1 MGKRRY
7 FVIWLGMLAAA
18 QATFWAKRAGAS
30 PATMVSVAT
39 AVMVIVVALL
49 AVMAGWL
56 FADWRA
62 GARPSKDGPQADYHD
77 PPDTL

>member
-7 FVIWLGMLAAA
+7 IVVWLGMLAAA
-18 QATFWAKRAGAS
+18 QVTFWAKRAGAS

-39 AVMVIVVALL
+39 AVMVITVALL

-62 GARPSKDGPQADYHD
+62 GASPPKDGPQADYRD
-77 PPDTL
+77 PSDTN